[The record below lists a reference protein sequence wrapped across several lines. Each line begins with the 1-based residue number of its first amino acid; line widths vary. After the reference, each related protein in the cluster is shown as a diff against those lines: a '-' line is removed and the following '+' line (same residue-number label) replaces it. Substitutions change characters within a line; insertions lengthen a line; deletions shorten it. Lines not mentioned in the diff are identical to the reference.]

1 MADNPY
7 AIYASPEGAN
17 PYAAFVEP
25 PEPATGVVQGAKVAA
40 RAASPYATAAGMG
53 ALMGAPFG
61 GPAGAATGA
70 ALGVGALGAADL
82 LTGLYNVAA
91 PRMGTPAVAQPS
103 TAIEQLYGRVGVGAE
118 PETPE
123 QRMLAAGVR
132 GAAAGYGQAQ
142 ALNRLAPY
150 FANPAV
156 QNAMR
161 SFGATPL
168 AQGGAGLGA
177 GVGGQGAAELGFGP
191 MGQLAGAMIGGM
203 VGGKTVQSG
212 ARTAQGF
219 ERRAAMAATPETAA
233 LKADARK
240 DYAVI
245 DNANV
250 VYDPQSFNKIV
261 TDIKSG
267 LEKTRYIPE
276 RAAEARK
283 FIDIL
288 EDRAKTPQSLTE
300 LEALR
305 AEARDAMA
313 KASAGEKKAF
323 SVIYDRLDNALD
335 TLSVNNLVPK
345 DPTTHVITPTIA
357 GRLSTALTSARDKFQ
372 RAAKSETIEDL
383 IFKAENSTVGRDDP
397 IRALRTQFSTLAKNK
412 RDMARFSEDEQRV
425 IRQISEGDIGS
436 GTLQALENLMP
447 GFSRTNLFGNIV
459 SGVAGAVG
467 SSVAGPLG
475 YGFAGLP
482 GAIAKGA
489 MAARG
494 AQAVPFANQFAAAV
508 RAGAVQDPY
517 TLYYRNMMLPVGQ
530 EYLRSQQP

>member
-1 MADNPY
+1 MVEIVDPFAAP
-7 AIYASPEGAN
+7 AIQDPF
-17 PYAAFVEP
+17 AAA

-40 RAASPYATAAGMG
+40 RAVAPYATAAGAG

-61 GPAGAATGA
+61 PPGAATGA
-70 ALGVGALGAADL
+70 ALGVGALGLADL
-82 LTGLYNVAA
+82 ASGLYNVAA
-91 PRMGTPAVAQPS
+91 PRLGAPTITQPS

-161 SFGATPL
+161 SLGATPF

-177 GVGGQGAAELGFGP
+177 GVGGQGMAELGYGAG
-191 MGQLAGAMIGGM
+191 GQLAGSLIGGM
-203 VGGKTVQSG
+203 VGGKMAQG
-212 ARTAQGF
+212 AARTGQGF
-219 ERRAAMAATPETAA
+219 ERRAATAATPETAE

-250 VYDPQSFNKIV
+250 VYDPNAFGKIV
-261 TDIKSG
+261 SGIKTG

-276 RAAEARK
+276 MSPQARN
-283 FIDIL
+283 FIDVL
-288 EDRAKTPQSLTE
+288 ENRMKTPQSLTE

-305 AEARDAMA
+305 AEARDLMS
-313 KASAGEKKAF
+313 KASAGEQKAF
-323 SVIYDRLDNALD
+323 SVIYNKLDDALDN
-335 TLSVNNLVPK
+335 LSVSNLVPK
-345 DPTTHVITPTIA
+345 DPDAYVITPSIA
-357 GRLSTALTSARDKFQ
+357 ERLSGAITSARDKFK
-372 RAAKSETIEDL
+372 RAAKSETIENL
-383 IFKAENSTVGRDDP
+383 IFKAEGSTVDDP

-412 RDMARFSEDEQRV
+412 DEMRRFTPDEQKI

-436 GTLQALENLMP
+436 GTLQALESLMP

-459 SGVAGAVG
+459 SGVAGAIG

-475 YGFAGLP
+475 YAFAGVP
-482 GAIAKGA
+482 GGIAKA
-489 MAARG
+489 AQAARG
-494 AQAVPFANQFAAAV
+494 QQAVPYANQFAAAV
-508 RAGAVQDPY
+508 RAGAVQEPY
-517 TLYYRNMMLPVGQ
+517 TLNYFNMALPVGQ
-530 EYLRSQQP
+530 EYLRLQQP

>member
-1 MADNPY
+1 MADIVDPFAAP
-7 AIYASPEGAN
+7 AITDPF
-17 PYAAFVEP
+17 AATP
-25 PEPATGVVQGAKVAA
+25 APATGIVQGTKVAA
-40 RAASPYATAAGMG
+40 RAAAPYATVAGAG

-61 GPAGAATGA
+61 GPAGAVTGA

-91 PRMGTPAVAQPS
+91 PRLGAPTFTQPS

-142 ALNRLAPY
+142 ALNRLAPF

-161 SFGATPL
+161 SFGATPF
-168 AQGGAGLGA
+168 AQGGAGAGA
-177 GVGGQGAAELGFGP
+177 GVVGQGAAEMGFGP
-191 MGQLAGAMIGGM
+191 MGQLAGSMIGGM
-203 VGGKTVQSG
+203 VGGKTVQGG
-212 ARTAQGF
+212 ARMAQGF
-219 ERRAAMAATPETAA
+219 ERRAATAATPETAA

-245 DNANV
+245 DNADV
-250 VYDPQSFNKIV
+250 VYDPQAFGKIV

-276 RAAEARK
+276 RATEARN

-288 EDRAKTPQSLTE
+288 ENRMKTPQSLTE

-323 SVIYDRLDNALD
+323 SVIYDRLDDALD
-335 TLSVNNLVPK
+335 NLNVNNLVPK
-345 DPTTHVITPTIA
+345 DPSTHVITPTIA
-357 GRLSTALTSARDKFQ
+357 DRLSTALTSARDKFR
-372 RAAKSETIEDL
+372 RAAKSETIENL
-383 IFKAENSTVGRDDP
+383 IFKAEGSTVDDP

-412 RDMARFSEDEQRV
+412 REMARFNDDEQRV

-436 GTLQALENLMP
+436 GTLKALESLMP

-459 SGVAGAVG
+459 SGMAGAIG

-494 AQAVPFANQFAAAV
+494 REAVPFANQFAAAV